1 MLETLMNGYF
11 RNAVR
16 FIVHV
21 ICHIVIFY
29 YIEKDRPF
37 IFIYSLSSA
46 CVRIFV
52 SPKCFSDHRHRPFLD
67 SKKS

>member
-1 MLETLMNGYF
+1 MLLCLCTNYLSIDKMSADHTQWVGYCMLETLMNGYF

-21 ICHIVIFY
+21 ICHTVIFY

-37 IFIYSLSSA
+37 ILFI
-46 CVRIFV
+46 
-52 SPKCFSDHRHRPFLD
+52 H
-67 SKKS
+67 